1 MTSVTK
7 IGDGLVRWR
16 EGLEAIAAR
25 PLEFHPDFPALARRW
40 EAWWAFESPRPL
52 LIASVPGRLDI
63 RHDKAF
69 ELLEQPDAWL
79 AVRRPQMEATCF
91 AADTPPSIRVDLGPV
106 ATAAYLGAPLHFA
119 AKENTSWQTPIIEE
133 WSDSAV
139 ADLDPRHRWLQATL
153 ALMAATARDASGRY
167 LVCLPDFSGA
177 FDILANLRGTERLL
191 MDLYDQPDAVCRAA
205 DRAVDAWEQVF
216 ASSHETILGQGA
228 GIISWVPVWSDR
240 PYTIPTCDFNFMI
253 GPEMFRE
260 LVMPS
265 LAEQSRRA
273 GRCLFH
279 LDGPGAARHAAAL
292 AEEPAITAVQFTPGA
307 GTPSALAWLD
317 MFRMLQE
324 ARKPLVLACPWEEA
338 RELAATLD
346 PRGLALMPEG
356 IRSPEQLQE
365 LQRELGIV

>member
-1 MTSVTK
+1 MTELTR
-7 IGDGLVRWR
+7 IGDSLVRWR
-16 EGLEAIAAR
+16 DGLKAIASK
-25 PLEFHPDFPALARRW
+25 PLVFCPDFPALARRW

-52 LIASVPGRLDI
+52 LIASVAGRSDI

-69 ELLEQPDAWL
+69 DLLEQPDAWL
-79 AVRRPQMEATCF
+79 AVRRTQMEATCF

-106 ATAAYLGAPLHFA
+106 ATAAYLGAPLLFA

-133 WSDSAV
+133 WSDTAV
-139 ADLDPRHRWLQATL
+139 PDLDPRNRWLQATL

-167 LVCLPDFSGA
+167 LVCLPDLSGA

-191 MDLYDQPDAVCRAA
+191 MDLHDQPDAVRRGV

-216 ASSHETILGQGA
+216 ASSYETILGEGA
-228 GIISWVPVWSDR
+228 GVTSWVQPWSDR
-240 PYTIPTCDFNFMI
+240 PYTVPTCDFNFMI

-260 LVMPS
+260 QVMPS
-265 LAEQSRRA
+265 LAEQARRA
-273 GRCLFH
+273 GRSLFH
-279 LDGPGAARHAAAL
+279 LDGPGAARHAVAL

-317 MFRMLQE
+317 MFCMLQE
-324 ARKPLVLACPWEEA
+324 ARKPLAVFCPCEEV
-338 RELAATLD
+338 RELAARLD

-356 IRSPEQLQE
+356 IRSPEHLQE
-365 LQRELGIV
+365 LQRELGQ